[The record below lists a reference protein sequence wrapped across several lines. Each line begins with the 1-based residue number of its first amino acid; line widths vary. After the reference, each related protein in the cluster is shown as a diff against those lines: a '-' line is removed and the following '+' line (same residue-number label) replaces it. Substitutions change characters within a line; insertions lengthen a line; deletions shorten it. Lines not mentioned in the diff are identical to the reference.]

1 MFKLAI
7 PSGARIFAPSRGFRP
22 MNLLLIAVPTLL
34 SAAPARQAPSSAP
47 TNYSRAEALVR
58 QGNFNEAITI
68 LRPLLASEPRNLKAL
83 NLLGIAL
90 TQKGELPAA
99 NREFS
104 RALELDPKFYPALE
118 NLAANEF
125 TLKDYSASEKHFLE
139 ALKSAPDDPAV
150 NSFLGKI
157 TFKRGDYARAT
168 QYLRKSEP
176 LFPQEPALAVALV
189 QSELETGEDASA
201 LKHVSQ
207 IRTESTPL
215 HAQFQLALAL
225 ARHEHYA
232 EAIPYFETVQKQYP
246 DSYDA
251 GFNLAVCYV
260 ETKQFSQAIDLLSAC
275 KSRGHKTAELD
286 NLLAESYHGT
296 GQLQPEI
303 DALREATQ
311 LAPEDE
317 NNYIDLAA
325 LCIDHDGF
333 DLALEVLN
341 VGLHYRPQSDRLI
354 FQRGIAHAMKNE
366 FDLADKDF
374 QLASQLAP
382 DKNLSY
388 VGLGV
393 SYMQTGNVAA
403 AIRTLR
409 ERVKEK
415 PADAT
420 LQYLLGKA
428 LIRSGASPG
437 DAQYAEA
444 RGALET
450 SVKLSPE
457 FVPSLVEL
465 AKMDLLE
472 NRVDEAVPVLE
483 KARALDPQDNAALSQ
498 LAVAYRRQGKPDK
511 AKEALAS
518 LAKLNAEQRAKATT
532 GRIRLVKRDAAPTP

>member
-1 MFKLAI
+1 MRRILCTSILSLFALA
-7 PSGARIFAPSRGFRP
+7 PLAAQDAPDS
-22 MNLLLIAVPTLL
+22 
-34 SAAPARQAPSSAP
+34 
-47 TNYSRAEALVR
+47 SRAEALVR
-58 QGNFNEAITI
+58 QGQFDEAIAI
-68 LRPLLASEPRNLKAL
+68 LQPLLASKPRNLKAL

-90 TQKGELPAA
+90 TQKGDLPAA

-104 RALELDPKFYPALE
+104 RALQLDPKFYPALE

-125 TLKDYSASEKHFLE
+125 ALKDYAASEKHFLE
-139 ALKSAPDDPAV
+139 ALEFAPDDPAV

-157 TFKRGDYARAT
+157 TFKRNEYARAEE
-168 QYLRKSEP
+168 YLRKSKS
-176 LFPQEPALAVALV
+176 LFSQEPALAVALV
-189 QSELETGEDASA
+189 QSELETGRDASA
-201 LKHVSQ
+201 LKILPQ
-207 IRTESTPL
+207 ISAQSTPL
-215 HAQFQLALAL
+215 RAQFQLALAL
-225 ARHEHYA
+225 ATHSHYA
-232 EAIPYFETVQKQYP
+232 EAIHYFEYVQKQYT

-251 GFNLAVCYV
+251 SFNLAVCYV
-260 ETKQFSQAIDLLSAC
+260 ETKQFTRAIDLLLALKTRS
-275 KSRGHKTAELD
+275 HTTAELD

-311 LAPEDE
+311 LDPQDED
-317 NNYIDLAA
+317 NYLDLAT

-341 VGLHYRPQSDRLI
+341 VGLHHRPQSDRLV

-393 SYMQTGNVAA
+393 SYMQTGNVAE

-409 ERVKEK
+409 ERIKEK

-428 LIRSGASPG
+428 LIRSGASRG
-437 DAQYAEA
+437 DAEFVDA
-444 RGALET
+444 RTAIET
-450 SVKLSPE
+450 SVKLSPA

-465 AKMDLLE
+465 AKMHLLE
-472 NRVDEAVPVLE
+472 DHVDQAVPLLE
-483 KARALDPQDNAALSQ
+483 RARSLDPKDNAAWSQ
-498 LAVAYRRQGKPDK
+498 LAIAYRRQGKPEK
-511 AKEALAS
+511 AKEALAA
-518 LAKLNAEQRAKATT
+518 LAKLNAEQRLKATT
-532 GRIRLVKRDAAPTP
+532 GRIRLVKQDPAPAP

>member
-1 MFKLAI
+1 MLKFAI
-7 PSGARIFAPSRGFRP
+7 PSKARTLLFLIPWF
-22 MNLLLIAVPTLL
+22 LLLA
-34 SAAPARQAPSSAP
+34 AAPAGLSQSSPSPDYAHAEVLIRQ
-47 TNYSRAEALVR
+47 TH
-58 QGNFNEAITI
+58 FDEAIAI
-68 LRPLLASEPRNLKAL
+68 LRPLLASEPRNLKAM

-90 TQKGELPAA
+90 TQKGDLAGA

-104 RALELDPKFYPALE
+104 GALQLDPKFYPALE

-125 TLKDYSASEKHFLE
+125 TLKDYAASEKHFLE
-139 ALKSAPDDPAV
+139 ALKSVPEDPAV

-157 TFKRGDYARAT
+157 TFKRSDYARAAR
-168 QYLRKSEP
+168 YLRKSES
-176 LFPQEPALAVALV
+176 LFAQEPALAVALV

-201 LKHVSQ
+201 LKHIPQ
-207 IRTESTPL
+207 IHTESTPL
-215 HAQFQLALAL
+215 RAQFQLALAL
-225 ARHEHYA
+225 ATHGHYA
-232 EAIPYFETVQKQYP
+232 EALPYFEAVQKQYP

-260 ETKQFSQAIDLLSAC
+260 EAKQFSQAIDLLTAL

-317 NNYIDLAA
+317 NNYIDLAS
-325 LCIDHDGF
+325 LCIDQDAF

-341 VGLHYRPQSDRLI
+341 VGLHYRPQSDRLV

-393 SYMQTGNVAA
+393 SYMQTGNVAEA
-403 AIRTLR
+403 VRTLR
-409 ERVKEK
+409 NRTKEK
-415 PADAT
+415 PSDAT

-437 DAQYAEA
+437 DAQFAEA
-444 RGALET
+444 RAALET
-450 SVKLSPE
+450 SVKLSPA
-457 FVPSLVEL
+457 FAPSLVEL
-465 AKMDLLE
+465 AKMDLIE
-472 NRVDEAVPVLE
+472 NHVDDAVPLLE
-483 KARALDPQDNAALSQ
+483 KARSLDPKDNAALSQ
-498 LAVAYRRQGKPDK
+498 LAAAYRRQGKPEK
-511 AKEALAS
+511 AKEVFAA
-518 LAKLNAEQRAKATT
+518 LAKLNAEERAQDTT
-532 GRIRLVKRDAAPTP
+532 GRIRLVKQGAAPTP